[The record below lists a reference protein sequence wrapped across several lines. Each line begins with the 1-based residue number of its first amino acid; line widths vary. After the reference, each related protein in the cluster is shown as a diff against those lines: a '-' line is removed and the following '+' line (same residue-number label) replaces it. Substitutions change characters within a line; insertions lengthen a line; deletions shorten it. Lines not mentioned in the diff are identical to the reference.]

1 MPSRLAPL
9 PFAALRLALP
19 LLSLAACA
27 APPPAPVKA
36 KLEVRP
42 AGALRS
48 TDADSATCL
57 SQGHPVGTDDYARC
71 LLRLAEQRRGGGGW
85 RGAAPEE
92 TLKIGDWCW
101 AVTSPDPF
109 RCLDI

>member
-1 MPSRLAPL
+1 VPARLAPL
-9 PFAALRLALP
+9 RLAAPVLVA
-19 LLSLAACA
+19 LAGCA
-27 APPPAPVKA
+27 APPPAPIAA

-48 TDADSATCL
+48 TDADSAACL

-71 LLRLAEQRRGGGGW
+71 LLRLAEQRRGGGAGW
-85 RGAAPEE
+85 RAAAPEE

-101 AVTSPDPF
+101 AVTAPDPF

>member
-1 MPSRLAPL
+1 MQIRLAPL
-9 PFAALRLALP
+9 CLVL
-19 LLSLAACA
+19 LAACA
-27 APPPAPVKA
+27 GPPSAPRAAPP
-36 KLEVRP
+36 EIRP

-48 TDADSATCL
+48 TDADSAACL
-57 SQGHPVGTDDYARC
+57 SQGHPIGTDDYARC
-71 LLRLAEQRRGGGGW
+71 LLRLAEQRRGGGSW

-101 AVTSPDPF
+101 ATTGPAPF